1 MLIIERAHTADLAC
15 LERLVE
21 TTFVE
26 TWTGL
31 VAEDHIR
38 EHLTDGHAKQVVD
51 RFFRQTTSD
60 ILVVRD
66 GSEIVGYAI
75 GFLPENQDSPRY
87 YKLEKLYLR
96 LSVQGSGI
104 GGMLWD
110 RMMELG
116 KASGADGV
124 TLTHYPLNMRA
135 SRFYER
141 IGLKKVDET
150 IYQCGNGEY
159 HDWVLAAD
167 WDDLHPA
174 TGAKG
179 VMAE

>member
-1 MLIIERAHTADLAC
+1 MLIIERAQTADLAC
-15 LERLVE
+15 LEVLVE

-26 TWTGL
+26 TWTAL
-31 VAEDHIR
+31 VADEHIR
-38 EHLTDGHAKQVVD
+38 AHLTDGHAKQVVD
-51 RFFRQTTSD
+51 RFCRKTTAD

-66 GSEIVGYAI
+66 GSELVGYAI
-75 GFLPENQDSPRY
+75 GHIPELQDSPRY

-96 LSVQGSGI
+96 SSFQGSGI
-104 GGMLWD
+104 GGKLWA

-124 TLTHYPLNMRA
+124 TLTHYPLNVRA

-141 IGLKKVDET
+141 VGLKKVDET
-150 IYQCGNGEY
+150 IYLCGNGEY
-159 HDWVLAAD
+159 RDWVMAAS
-167 WDDLHPA
+167 WDELHLA

>member
-1 MLIIERAHTADLAC
+1 MLVIDRALTTDFAH
-15 LERLVE
+15 LEVLVE

-31 VAEDHIR
+31 VTDDHIR
-38 EHLTDGHAKQVVD
+38 EHLANGHAKQVID
-51 RFFRQTTSD
+51 RFCRETTSD

-66 GSEIVGYAI
+66 GSELVGYAI
-75 GFLPENQDSPRY
+75 GFLPDDQESPRY

-96 LSVQGSGI
+96 TSVQGTGI
-104 GGMLWD
+104 GGKLWD
-110 RMMELG
+110 SMMDLG
-116 KASGADGV
+116 KASGAEGV
-124 TLTHYPLNMRA
+124 ILTHYPLNKRA

-150 IYQCGNGEY
+150 IYQCGKGEY
-159 HDWVLAAD
+159 RDWVLAAN
-167 WDDLHPA
+167 WDDLHLVA
-174 TGAKG
+174 GTKG

>member
-1 MLIIERAHTADLAC
+1 MPIIEHAVSADFAK
-15 LERLVE
+15 LEFLVE

-31 VAEDHIR
+31 VTDDHIR

-51 RFFRQTTSD
+51 RFCRETTSD

-66 GSEIVGYAI
+66 GSELVGYAI
-75 GFLPENQDSPRY
+75 GYLPDNQDSPKY

-96 LSVQGSGI
+96 SSAQGSGI
-104 GGMLWD
+104 GGKLWD

-116 KASGADGV
+116 KASGAAGV
-124 TLTHYPLNMRA
+124 TLTHYPLNVRA

-159 HDWVLAAD
+159 RDWVLAAN
-167 WDDLHPA
+167 WDDLHLA
-174 TGAKG
+174 AGIKG
-179 VMAE
+179 IMAD